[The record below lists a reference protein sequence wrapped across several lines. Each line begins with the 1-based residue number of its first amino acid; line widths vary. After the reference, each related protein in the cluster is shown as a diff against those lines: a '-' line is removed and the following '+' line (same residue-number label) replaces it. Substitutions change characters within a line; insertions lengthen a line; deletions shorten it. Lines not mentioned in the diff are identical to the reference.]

1 MPNPTQPPKAES
13 YHGQM
18 MNAPVDMMAVTDTY
32 AVGHRDARHA
42 CAEIAAEA
50 DARIAALEGELT
62 KLLVH
67 TVDIHRSRQTGG
79 WIVPRTGYGREA
91 ADRLVSLNRWEHHPD
106 EPGLYR
112 PVTATPAG
120 GAR

>member
-50 DARIAALEGELT
+50 DARIAALEDELAEWLEWAFYQHSKSQVIDGE
-62 KLLVH
+62 VWE
-67 TVDIHRSRQTGG
+67 DADGCGRCGRS
-79 WIVPRTGYGREA
+79 A
-91 ADRLVSLNRWEHHPD
+91 MDRLVSLGRWQQHPD
-106 EPGLYR
+106 KPGLYR
-112 PVTATPAG
+112 EKP
-120 GAR
+120 